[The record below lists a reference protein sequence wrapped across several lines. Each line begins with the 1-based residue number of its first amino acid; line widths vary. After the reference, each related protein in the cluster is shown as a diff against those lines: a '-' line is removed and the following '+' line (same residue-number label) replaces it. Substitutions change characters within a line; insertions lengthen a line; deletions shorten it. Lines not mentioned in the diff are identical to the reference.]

1 MALDSNT
8 TSGVQDP
15 EFDAPR
21 ALARRPRGPVLM
33 PQETQRLLA
42 NPFLSIALAFF
53 GDCDACLRVL
63 GTKSSSPVPRPA
75 PGVQLHR
82 FPPLSLPRLRENR
95 VPLPLAIPRCERVSL
110 RRLAGSVRRWRGP
123 TPVVQTI
130 LWAYALL
137 AFSTIVVSLILAI
150 H

>member
-1 MALDSNT
+1 MAANSNPT
-8 TSGVQDP
+8 FGVQDP

-21 ALARRPRGPVLM
+21 ALAPRPRGPVLM

-42 NPFLSIALAFF
+42 NPFLGIALAFF
-53 GDCDACLRVL
+53 GTAMLASGYGGR
-63 GTKSSSPVPRPA
+63 SPVLLCLA
-75 PGVQLHR
+75 LLLVFSSLVFLHYHCLDCGKTGFLFR
-82 FPPLSLPRLRENR
+82 WRSHE
-95 VPLPLAIPRCERVSL
+95 CERVLL

-130 LWAYALL
+130 LWAYALF
-137 AFSTIVVSLILAI
+137 AFSVVVVSLVLAI